1 MGYMKPLL
9 DVDVPSPPPGFPA
22 DPLER
27 SPTRGRCQGGAFV
40 FCVCKEAHSAVLL
53 CGFFSS
59 TSTDP
64 YSAVDQDMMG
74 DDAYRVSPG
83 WLHTQAPDRERYSL
97 THCRLCGGKG
107 EEVK

>member
-1 MGYMKPLL
+1 MKPLL

-27 SPTRGRCQGGAFV
+27 SPGGGAKAEPLCFV
-40 FCVCKEAHSAVLL
+40 F
-53 CGFFSS
+53 
-59 TSTDP
+59 
-64 YSAVDQDMMG
+64 
-74 DDAYRVSPG
+74 AYRVSPG